1 MSVLS
6 VLQIQGTI
14 HALRTQK
21 TEDDVLEWDTESR
34 QFENKCIIPLYP
46 PESAALG
53 RVWWNNTRILTVYR

>member
-34 QFENKCIIPLYP
+34 QFQNECIIPRKLEGGYGGIIH
-46 PESAALG
+46 EF
-53 RVWWNNTRILTVYR
+53 